1 MANIIESIF
10 EDILKEVSKAKEV
23 ETSLY
28 TMSYHDIGVKAFNA
42 AEIALKQVKEKYLSE
57 GALSGNAITNV
68 SLTPQEYLEIVTGKV
83 YFINADNQVE
93 QVEEILVQEGFSL
106 WSYPLSEL
114 NYVVE
119 TGLKVVLV
127 ECVNVTDKG
136 LEKAYRLF
144 EVPDSVTSESVKEYF
159 E

>member
-1 MANIIESIF
+1 M
-10 EDILKEVSKAKEV
+10 L
-23 ETSLY
+23 
-28 TMSYHDIGVKAFNA
+28 
-42 AEIALKQVKEKYLSE
+42 
-57 GALSGNAITNV
+57 
-68 SLTPQEYLEIVTGKV
+68 
-83 YFINADNQVE
+83 NADNQVE

-106 WSYPLSEL
+106 WSYSLSEL

-159 E
+159 K